1 MRFGFIF
8 YSMSKLIDEELQWT
22 LYAMIAVKHG
32 TKRLT
37 IRYVAESVVKCRL
50 DDSRA
55 SRIRCR

>member
-8 YSMSKLIDEELQWT
+8 YSISKLIDGELQWT

-37 IRYVAESVVKCRL
+37 IRCRKCGEMQ
-50 DDSRA
+50 A
-55 SRIRCR
+55 G